1 MLRQCIIAGH
11 HQIIA
16 GRCLAPFSL
25 KSRLPFMLIRNF
37 AAASTP
43 KGSDGGGALEA
54 ARERND
60 VSTDV
65 KPIGERIKENTKT
78 ASYMGVIILGVT
90 VTSALMFA
98 IFRELWCSTSPNNV
112 YSVALERC
120 IEVSFSTIT
129 FFFSTK
135 K

>member
-11 HQIIA
+11 HQIIS
-16 GRCLAPFSL
+16 RCLAPFSL
-25 KSRLPFMLIRNF
+25 KSRLPLMLIRNF
-37 AAASTP
+37 AASAP

-129 FFFSTK
+129 FFLTK